1 MENGVIHFTEEAPI
15 DLRFRRTLSAGMA
28 SAASSAT
35 LRPGSSPH
43 AIPAGVAALHSNQ
56 FVHSTFWVYADAIF
70 LPGVIVNSSE
80 GKIRRLLGGDEA
92 SVRPRNAV
100 A

>member
-1 MENGVIHFTEEAPI
+1 MENEVIHFTEEAPI

-35 LRPGSSPH
+35 FRPGSSPH

-56 FVHSTFWVYADAIF
+56 FVLNFYFGYLECSHERRKNMKTDMNETFKATIKSY
-70 LPGVIVNSSE
+70 
-80 GKIRRLLGGDEA
+80 
-92 SVRPRNAV
+92 
-100 A
+100 